1 MIMSNHANEAALE
14 QIAEEVMELTVGDFL
29 EELRHRKLPVHPQA
43 QAVVNELI
51 TERFFERAQ

>member
-29 EELRHRKLPVHPQA
+29 EELRHRKLHPP
-43 QAVVNELI
+43 
-51 TERFFERAQ
+51 TSPSGSKRTDY